1 VTLAHNK
8 KRKDSNYKDPLRD
21 FHPSTAVIHAGYR
34 SRLSENAVKPPV
46 FRTSTFEFG
55 SAAEGAKLF
64 QRAYHLAGDDGQEPG
79 LVYSRLNNPNTE
91 IFEDKMV
98 ALEAGATHAAAFPS
112 GMSAITTAILALVP
126 QGGRI
131 LYGDPVY
138 GGTYYFLKHLCP
150 ERFGITTVCVDTSD
164 LAHTEQVLRA
174 HSPFDMVFLETP
186 ANPTLTITDIEAVT
200 ALVRRHGGL
209 GTLIAVDN
217 TFLGPVFQRP
227 FHHGA
232 DLVLYS
238 ATKFIGGH
246 SDLIAGIALTAS
258 AALIRPLLDYRTIL
272 GATIAPDTTWML
284 TRSIETLWVRMER
297 QAEKAMKIATAL
309 QDHPKIERI
318 HFPGLL
324 TPSDGAAYTTYTKQC
339 SGPGSVMSFYLKDGM
354 RESAYRFLDAVHLCH
369 LAVSLGGTEA
379 LIEHPRSMTHSD
391 MTTEDLDRCG
401 VTESMIRLSVGLES
415 SDDIIEDVV
424 QALEKV

>member
-1 VTLAHNK
+1 LAPNK

-150 ERFGITTVCVDTSD
+150 ERFGIATVYVDTSD
-164 LAHTEQVLRA
+164 LVHTEQVLRA
-174 HSPFDMVFLETP
+174 PRPFDMVFLETP
-186 ANPTLTITDIEAVT
+186 ANPTLSITDIEAVA
-200 ALVRRHGGL
+200 ALVRRHGGDR
-209 GTLIAVDN
+209 TIVAVDN

-227 FHHGA
+227 FQHGA

-246 SDLIAGIALTAS
+246 SDLIAGVALTAS
-258 AALIRPLLDYRTIL
+258 AALMRPLLDYRSIL
-272 GATIAPDTTWML
+272 GATIAPDTSWML

-309 QDHPKIERI
+309 QDHPKIGRI
-318 HFPGLL
+318 RFPGLL
-324 TPSDGAAYTTYTKQC
+324 TPSDGAAYTTYMKQC
-339 SGPGSVMSFYLKDGM
+339 SGPGSVLSFYLKDGT
-354 RESAYRFLDAVHLCH
+354 REAAYRFLDAVHLCH

-401 VTESMIRLSVGLES
+401 ITEAMIRLSVGLES